1 MTDPNDYNI
10 PTDSASRDDML
21 YPPRFERFTD
31 SELMILGDAL
41 RELLQVKTEA
51 LGIAN
56 ADLGSNPESLFTE
69 QDFGIPAIEA
79 MLTEIEA
86 LQ

>member
-10 PTDSASRDDML
+10 PTDSASRDRML
-21 YPPRFERFTD
+21 NPRFESFSD
-31 SELMILGDAL
+31 GELLILGDAL

-51 LGIAN
+51 MEIAN